1 MTRETQTFST
11 LVPDP
16 RGSRQAL
23 NHDADGRE
31 PAGHWL
37 PRSGPMRERELVA
50 RARAGDSESW
60 SKLIEENGAALWAAI
75 HDCGL
80 QGKDAASV
88 WQTTW
93 LSAAQQLDALPTA
106 SGLRRWLLAKAAVAA
121 SRVKLRNWAAEE
133 SATRGR
139 VIALAVMPAANSAD
153 CFDNA

>member
-1 MTRETQTFST
+1 
-11 LVPDP
+11 
-16 RGSRQAL
+16 
-23 NHDADGRE
+23 
-31 PAGHWL
+31 
-37 PRSGPMRERELVA
+37 MRERELVA
-50 RARAGDSESW
+50 RARAGDNESW
-60 SKLIEENGAALWAAI
+60 SELIAEHGAALWAAI

-80 QGKDAASV
+80 QGHDATSV

-106 SGLRRWLLAKAAVAA
+106 SGLRRWLLAKAAVTA

-153 CFDNA
+153 TLGDA